1 MLTAPKQSNIKGRNY
16 SKDNNIKIL
25 RIAVFDIFTLLYKE
39 AKELISKWFY
49 RFPKGKTQKC
59 SSSHQ
64 FMLQRKGIYGRN
76 ESEWKAKNGAKKQR
90 YCRKRALTYVAYFY
104 TFIHR

>member
-49 RFPKGKTQKC
+49 RFPKGKTQK
-59 SSSHQ
+59 
-64 FMLQRKGIYGRN
+64 MLFLTSIHAPKKGH
-76 ESEWKAKNGAKKQR
+76 
-90 YCRKRALTYVAYFY
+90 L
-104 TFIHR
+104 

>member
-1 MLTAPKQSNIKGRNY
+1 M
-16 SKDNNIKIL
+16 
-25 RIAVFDIFTLLYKE
+25 FDIFTLLYKE

-64 FMLQRKGIYGRN
+64 FMLQRKGIYGWN
-76 ESEWKAKNGAKKQR
+76 ESEGKAKSGAKSNDIVGKDADICSLFPYIYIQT
-90 YCRKRALTYVAYFY
+90 KKINVLL
-104 TFIHR
+104 

>member
-1 MLTAPKQSNIKGRNY
+1 M
-16 SKDNNIKIL
+16 
-25 RIAVFDIFTLLYKE
+25 IAMFDIFTLLYKE

-76 ESEWKAKNGAKKQR
+76 ESEGKANNGAKKHDIVGKDADL
-90 YCRKRALTYVAYFY
+90 CSLFLHIY
-104 TFIHR
+104 TQIKIYNGLL

>member
-1 MLTAPKQSNIKGRNY
+1 M
-16 SKDNNIKIL
+16 
-25 RIAVFDIFTLLYKE
+25 IAMFDIFTLLYKE

-49 RFPKGKTQKC
+49 RFPREKRKNALPHINSCSKERAFMAEMRAKGR
-59 SSSHQ
+59 
-64 FMLQRKGIYGRN
+64 RKM
-76 ESEWKAKNGAKKQR
+76 GAKKQR

>member
-1 MLTAPKQSNIKGRNY
+1 M
-16 SKDNNIKIL
+16 
-25 RIAVFDIFTLLYKE
+25 FDIFTLLYKE

-59 SSSHQ
+59 SASHQ
-64 FMLQRKGIYGRN
+64 FMLQERAFMAEMRAKGRRKM
-76 ESEWKAKNGAKKQR
+76 GAKKQR

>member
-1 MLTAPKQSNIKGRNY
+1 M
-16 SKDNNIKIL
+16 
-25 RIAVFDIFTLLYKE
+25 IAMFDIFTLLYKE

-76 ESEWKAKNGAKKQR
+76 ESEGKAKNGAKKQR
-90 YCRKRALTYVAYFY
+90 YCRKRALCSLFLYIY
-104 TFIHR
+104 TQIKIYNGLL

>member
-1 MLTAPKQSNIKGRNY
+1 M
-16 SKDNNIKIL
+16 
-25 RIAVFDIFTLLYKE
+25 IAMFYIFTLLHKE

-49 RFPKGKTQKC
+49 RFPREKRKNALPHINSCSKERAFMAEMRAKGR
-59 SSSHQ
+59 
-64 FMLQRKGIYGRN
+64 RKM
-76 ESEWKAKNGAKKQR
+76 GAKKQR